1 MISGKI
7 KSMTMNGIE
16 ITGETDQQI
25 IFTDFKNKIFCSKC
39 GKYRSL
45 KRSHSF
51 ELIHTNGKKQ
61 TGWLCGNCHKIVA
74 TVYKEFLKYKK

>member
-1 MISGKI
+1 MLSGKI
-7 KSMTMNGIE
+7 KSITMNGIE
-16 ITGETDQQI
+16 FPCETDHRK
-25 IFTDFKNKIFCSKC
+25 IFKASINKIYCSKC

-45 KRSHSF
+45 KRSHNF